1 MQNLLYLCM
10 RIMRKDILDL
20 WYNYKSEVI
29 FGLVM
34 LAVVALSTYLSQ
46 FIPVPIYDHVLTPA
60 FNVGTITAAF
70 ACAWIVFRHLEHMR
84 IRRMWGY
91 ALLVWGLGDLSY
103 LVCYLI
109 EPLQIMN
116 MGAEH
121 ITVYELLI
129 GNLLGWVMIL
139 YPTETLRPGWLTP
152 KVIAWQ
158 LMPMTALVALDYVV
172 PFSLRP
178 LIALYP
184 YALLALVLT
193 HIREYRRWCENN
205 FSSMDNIDVQWII
218 RYCIMLAIIGIN
230 YTNIC
235 IAQNHTRAFT
245 QQWFVI
251 FMIVYSTEQILYRK
265 DPWQHLRRTAV
276 EEVTEEPNPANAAY
290 RATLEAWIESEKPYC
305 NPDFQLT
312 DLRQVLPLNRTYLS
326 QFINSEYGC
335 SFYQWVNGLRI
346 KEAKRL
352 KMEHPEWTAQD
363 IVEQGCGFSSR
374 QAVYRTF
381 LRETGQTLS
390 EWWTEQNSPTE

>member
-1 MQNLLYLCM
+1 MGNAL
-10 RIMRKDILDL
+10 RNI
-20 WYNYKSEVI
+20 WSESKSEVI

-46 FIPVPIYDHVLTPA
+46 FIPVPLYDNVLTPA

-91 ALLVWGLGDLSY
+91 ALLTWGLGDLSY

-109 EPLQIMN
+109 EPLQLMN

-121 ITVYELLI
+121 ITAYELLI
-129 GNLLGWVMIL
+129 GNLLGWVMVL
-139 YPTETLRPGWLTP
+139 YPTETLRPGWLTW
-152 KVIAWQ
+152 KTVLWQ
-158 LMPMTALVALDYVV
+158 LVPMIALVALDYVI
-172 PFSLRP
+172 PYSLRL

-193 HIREYRRWCENN
+193 HIRKYRQWCEDN
-205 FSSMDNIDVQWII
+205 FSTLDNMDVQWII
-218 RYCIMLAIIGIN
+218 RYCIMLSIIGLN
-230 YTNIC
+230 YVNIC
-235 IAQNHTRAFT
+235 VAHGHMRGFT

-251 FMIVYSTEQILYRK
+251 VMIVYSTEQILYRK
-265 DPWQHLRRTAV
+265 DPWQRLRTIEPEA
-276 EEVTEEPNPANAAY
+276 EPTEAEQPYAAY
-290 RATLEAWIESEKPYC
+290 KATLETWLEKEKPYC

-346 KEAKRL
+346 EEAKRM
-352 KMEHPEWTAQD
+352 KIEHPEQPTQEIAQH
-363 IVEQGCGFSSR
+363 CGFSSTR
-374 QAVYRTF
+374 AFYRSF
-381 LRETGQTLS
+381 SRETGMTPR
-390 EWWTEQNSPTE
+390 EWFTNRDNS